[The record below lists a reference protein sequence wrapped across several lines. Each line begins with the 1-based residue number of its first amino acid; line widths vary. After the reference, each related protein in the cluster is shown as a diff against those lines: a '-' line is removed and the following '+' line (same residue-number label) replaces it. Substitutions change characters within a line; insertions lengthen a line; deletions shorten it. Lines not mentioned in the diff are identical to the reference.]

1 MIIRK
6 ATIKDFEKLKDIK
19 LESKKD
25 EMKYSDSL
33 KPFNKTRDIYFEY
46 FKTELKKKNS
56 VVFIAEDKKPIGI
69 IIATYFNPLRISKYA
84 KKGYISNLYVQKS
97 HRNQGIGK
105 NLFNTSIK
113 WLKKNKVKYISLEI
127 HLENKKALKFYRD
140 LGFRDYTLKL
150 AKKI

>member
-1 MIIRK
+1 MRIRK

-33 KPFNKTRDIYFEY
+33 KPLSKTMDIYFEY
-46 FKTELKKKNS
+46 FKAELRKKNS
-56 VVFIAEDKKPIGI
+56 SVIIAEDKKPVGI
-69 IIATYFNPLRISKYA
+69 IIATYFKPLRISKFGR
-84 KKGYISNLYVQKS
+84 KGYVSNLYVQKS

-105 NLFNTSIK
+105 NLLSASLK
-113 WLKKNKVKYISLEI
+113 WLKHNKVKYISLEI
-127 HLENKKALKFYRD
+127 HLKNKKALEFYRN
-140 LGFRDYTLKL
+140 LGFKDYTLKL

>member
-33 KPFNKTRDIYFEY
+33 KDLSKTIDIYFEY
-46 FKTELKKKNS
+46 FKAELKKKNS
-56 VVFIAEDKKPIGI
+56 SVFIAEDQKPVGI
-69 IIATYFNPLRISKYA
+69 IIATYFKPLRISKFA
-84 KKGYISNLYVQKS
+84 RKGYVSNLYIRKN
-97 HRNQGIGK
+97 HRNKGIGK
-105 NLFNTSIK
+105 KLLNISLK
-113 WLKKNKVKYISLEI
+113 WLKENNVKYISLEI
-127 HLENKKALKFYRD
+127 HLENEKALKFYRD
-140 LGFRDYTLKL
+140 LGFKDYTLKL